1 MLLRSRPSCFIHTFR
16 RPSSCWSLCR
26 LNSKSVLELE
36 GNDSFDYLQGLLTND
51 IHKLS
56 SEGNRCLFAFMLSHL
71 GRIIADLFVYKTSDS
86 SLLIESDTRVVSTVY
101 KHLLIHK
108 LKRQLLVKKRDDLKV
123 WIVHPSN
130 DVTEPKER
138 KIQESSNADIV
149 SVNDPRVPSIPVYRF
164 ISNQPLSWTKLE
176 SVVNSG
182 HDLNQSPRNL
192 MSGDESI
199 YTEFRY
205 KYGLAEGASD
215 HLTGSSFP
223 LESNGDYTNAISFS
237 KGCYVGQEL
246 TARTYH
252 TGVTRKRLMPISLPG
267 SDSSL
272 VQGIELK
279 SKDGTKRIGKVR
291 GIQGS
296 SGLALI
302 YLEEAMKQE
311 WKMYPVT
318 EQEIQVIASRPFWW
332 PTNQ

>member
-1 MLLRSRPSCFIHTFR
+1 MLLRGCSSCFVHTFR

-56 SEGNRCLFAFMLSHL
+56 SEGNRCLFSFMLNHL

-86 SLLIESDTRVVSTVY
+86 SLLIESDTRVVSNVY

-108 LKRQLLVKKRDDLKV
+108 LKRKLLVKKRDDLKV
-123 WIVHPSN
+123 WILHPWN
-130 DVTEPKER
+130 ETEVKER
-138 KIQESSNADIV
+138 EMKESSKGDIV
-149 SVNDPRVPSIPVYRF
+149 SVNDPRVSSIPVYRF
-164 ISNQPLSWTKLE
+164 IRNEPLSWEKVE
-176 SVVNSG
+176 SVVNSR
-182 HDLNQSPRNL
+182 HDLNQSVDNVV
-192 MSGDESI
+192 SGDESMYI
-199 YTEFRY
+199 EFRY
-205 KYGLAEGASD
+205 KHGLGEGASD

-223 LESNGDYTNAISFS
+223 LECNGDYTNAISFS

-252 TGVTRKRLMPISLPG
+252 TGVTRKRLIPISLPG

-272 VQGIELK
+272 VQGVELK

-318 EQEIQVIASRPFWW
+318 EQQIQVVASRPFWW
-332 PTNQ
+332 PNQ